1 MKSQVCLSYF
11 LLVRAV
17 VKGNSGKYFG
27 SFRMTFIEILVNNYF
42 IVFLK
47 RHVFSN
53 DLDTAEKTKRPSS
66 INTAMGV
73 GTRKR

>member
-1 MKSQVCLSYF
+1 MATRECEVTNV

-17 VKGNSGKYFG
+17 LEGNSGKYFG
-27 SFRMTFIEILVNNYF
+27 SFRMTFIEVLVNNYF

-53 DLDTAEKTKRPSS
+53 DLDTAKKTKRPS
-66 INTAMGV
+66 
-73 GTRKR
+73 

>member
-1 MKSQVCLSYF
+1 MATRECEVTNV

-17 VKGNSGKYFG
+17 LEGNSGKYFG
-27 SFRMTFIEILVNNYF
+27 SFTFIEVLVNNYF

-53 DLDTAEKTKRPSS
+53 DLDTAKKTKRPS
-66 INTAMGV
+66 
-73 GTRKR
+73 